1 MLCACRSQPKP
12 IISTRESIRIE
23 RVKDT
28 LSVQAL
34 LECDSLNNVLMKSLD
49 IANTPNILPSV
60 NLKDNRLTIEA
71 VNIRDSVRIIERD
84 SLVLVPYSNP
94 PPEKSYSSVYLCVVL
109 LSIPFLIYLI
119 RKKFLSSS

>member
-12 IISTRESIRIE
+12 IVSTRESIRIE

-34 LECDSLNNVLMKSLD
+34 LECDSLNNVLMKSLA
-49 IANTPNILPSV
+49 IAHTPNILPSV
-60 NLKDNRLTIEA
+60 NLKDNRLTIDA
-71 VNIRDSVRIIERD
+71 VNIRDSIRIIERD

-94 PPEKSYSSVYLCVVL
+94 PPEKSSYAVCLCVVL
-109 LSIPFLIYLI
+109 VIAFLIYI
-119 RKKFLSSS
+119 FRKRFLSSS